1 MVPAET
7 GHDTYLEQNA
17 MVCGVAFT
25 VSQPGKAGSVRSSE
39 LLMTK
44 M

>member
-1 MVPAET
+1 
-7 GHDTYLEQNA
+7 

-25 VSQPGKAGSVRSSE
+25 VSQPDELTGTIAGSVRSSE